1 MFVKNEYKMT
11 PSIKNLQYL
20 VALKKT
26 NHFSNAAKECFVSAS
41 TFSAGI
47 AKLENDL
54 QVKLVERNNK
64 NVRFTSAGNRITKQ
78 AMSVLA
84 EMNVLVSTSKLDFF
98 ESEITIGV
106 IPTIS
111 TYILPNFLSNIN
123 QSHPKLKVSFKE
135 DTSENLLK
143 HLDQAKIDFAIFA
156 FPYELPD
163 YIESFQVFA
172 DPIYFIQHKSRK
184 SKEIDNGSLLM
195 LEQGHCLRSHILQNN
210 EISSKHISNFSCTSI
225 STLVAMVDTNI
236 GVSFLPRMAIDFGI
250 LSHYPNINIDLESTK
265 AKRDIGVIY
274 RKNNPQE
281 DNIKK
286 LAALLKMV

>member
-54 QVKLVERNNK
+54 QVKLVERDNK

-286 LAALLKMV
+286 LATLLKVG

>member
-54 QVKLVERNNK
+54 QVKLVERDNK